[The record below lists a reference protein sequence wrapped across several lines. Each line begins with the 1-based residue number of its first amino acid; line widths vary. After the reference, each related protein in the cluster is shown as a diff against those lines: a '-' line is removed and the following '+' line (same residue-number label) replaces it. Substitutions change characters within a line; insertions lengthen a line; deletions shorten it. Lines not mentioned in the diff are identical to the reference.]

1 MEEVLSFKDLN
12 YYYQNGNKKI
22 NILSHADFA
31 FETGKLYTIL
41 GPSGS
46 GKTTTLALASAL
58 EPPKSGE
65 ILYRNEN
72 INKIGLTKYRNSK
85 IGIVFQ
91 SYNLLTYMNALQ
103 NVTMTMEITSNAI
116 SNRKEKAYALLEKVG
131 LDRDDAC
138 RNVNKLSGGQQQRV
152 AIARAISTDAEVILA
167 DEPTGNLDAETAQG
181 IIQIFM
187 DLAHKDGK
195 CVIAVTHSV
204 DFAKQADA
212 VIQLKGGKLRDITK
226 K

>member
-1 MEEVLSFKDLN
+1 MEEVLCFKDLS
-12 YYYQNGNKKI
+12 YHYENGNKKI
-22 NILSHADFA
+22 SILSHADFT

-58 EPPKSGE
+58 ELPKSGE

-91 SYNLLTYMNALQ
+91 SYNLLKYMNALQ
-103 NVTMTMEITSNAI
+103 NVMMTMEITSNNI
-116 SNRKEKAYALLEKVG
+116 PNRKQRAYKLLEKVG
-131 LDRDDAC
+131 LNSDEAH
-138 RNVNKLSGGQQQRV
+138 RNINKLSGGQQQRV

-181 IIQIFM
+181 IIRIFSN
-187 DLAHKDGK
+187 LAHNDEK
-195 CVIAVTHSV
+195 CVIAVTHSL
-204 DFAKQADA
+204 DFAKQAD
-212 VIQLKGGKLRDITK
+212 VVVQLKNGKLKNMTK